1 MTLKCTCIAPLW
13 GWGLI
18 FQSFNKTNL
27 MTKQLFQSNLM
38 LFLSLLCLFSCT
50 KKALVTQ
57 TSKENCTVSSTSF
70 YYDSL
75 LYVTNQKNTFDT
87 TSAQTVLKPYFSNR
101 TVNIAKCFG
110 SYSLLCEYARAK
122 SKSTDAMNDT
132 KLSYLRNEL
141 QQQIFAATADVNSMQ
156 AEIACE
162 KSRMLELQK
171 ELQSWISKRLD
182 RATVYSIALGGL
194 VTIIGSTIALNE
206 GDINYEQGSQIIGA
220 VAVTYLS
227 FRSIAVRKKVLYL
240 HENRNHLKDIYEDN
254 IISRTYSPFLWNFM
268 SKEFKLNGTLTTGK
282 KEIIKKW
289 EKNFPILLLDDTKEN
304 KKHNKE
310 VKNNKELMTKFVGKG
325 TEYSVDEL
333 ETRIY
338 MYETLAAELDLVHYD
353 LKRLQQEM
361 LIKY

>member
-1 MTLKCTCIAPLW
+1 MTQKV
-13 GWGLI
+13 
-18 FQSFNKTNL
+18 FQHVFILFFALFSFA
-27 MTKQLFQSNLM
+27 
-38 LFLSLLCLFSCT
+38 SCT
-50 KKALVTQ
+50 KKALITQ

-75 LYVTNQKNTFDT
+75 LYATNQKNDFDT
-87 TSAQTVLKPYFSNR
+87 TNAQATLKPYFSNR
-101 TVNIAKCFG
+101 TISITKNFG
-110 SYSLLCEYARAK
+110 GYGLLCEYARAK
-122 SKSTDAMNDT
+122 SKSTDAVNDT

-162 KSRMLELQK
+162 KTRMLELQK
-171 ELQSWISKRLD
+171 ELQAWISKRLN

-194 VTIIGSTIALNE
+194 VTIIGSTIALKE
-206 GDINYEQGSQIIGA
+206 GPLEYEQGSQIIGA

-227 FRSIAVRKKVLYL
+227 FRSIALRKKVLYM
-240 HENRNHLKDIYEDN
+240 HENRNHLQDIYEN
-254 IISRTYSPFLWNFM
+254 KTFSKTYSPFLWNFM
-268 SKEFKLNGTLTTGK
+268 SKDFKINDVPTTGK

-289 EKNFPILLLDDTKEN
+289 EKNFPIVLFDDTKEN
-304 KKHNKE
+304 KKENKE
-310 VKNNKELMTKFVGKG
+310 VKNNRELMTKFIGKG
-325 TEYSVDEL
+325 GEYSVDEL

-338 MYETLAAELDLVHYD
+338 MYETLAAELDLIHYD

>member
-1 MTLKCTCIAPLW
+1 MIKQVFQPI
-13 GWGLI
+13 LI
-18 FQSFNKTNL
+18 LLLAVFSFA
-27 MTKQLFQSNLM
+27 
-38 LFLSLLCLFSCT
+38 SCT
-50 KKALVTQ
+50 KKALITQ

-87 TSAQTVLKPYFSNR
+87 TDAQAVLKPYFSNR
-101 TVNIAKCFG
+101 TISIAKNFG

-122 SKSTDAMNDT
+122 SKSTDAMTDT

-171 ELQSWISKRLD
+171 ELQAWISTRLN

-206 GDINYEQGSQIIGA
+206 GAPEYEQGSQIIGA

-240 HENRNHLKDIYEDN
+240 HENRNHLKDIYEN
-254 IISRTYSPFLWNFM
+254 NTVSRTYSPFLWNFM
-268 SKEFKLNGTLTTGK
+268 SKEFKLSGTLTTGK

-289 EKNFPILLLDDTKEN
+289 EKHFPILLLDDTKEN
-304 KKHNKE
+304 KKQNKE
-310 VKNNKELMTKFVGKG
+310 VQSNRELMTKFVGKG
-325 TEYSVDEL
+325 GEYSVDDL

-338 MYETLAAELDLVHYD
+338 MYETLAAELDLIHYD